1 MLNLDTPVAP
11 IRPVIRYH
19 CAFCS
24 WVGTLRER
32 CPDHWPPAQ
41 TRTQRLRLLRTRH
54 GYRLPPYHSAATRMH
69 WRGIG
74 YGLVGSAVLWAAIT
88 GLLWWLGRV

>member
-1 MLNLDTPVAP
+1 MLNLDTTFVPM
-11 IRPVIRYH
+11 RPVIRYH

-54 GYRLPPYHSAATRMH
+54 GYRLPPYPSTATQR
-69 WRGIG
+69 RFGLLTLG
-74 YGLVGSAVLWAAIT
+74 VGLVSLGSVA
-88 GLLWWLGRV
+88 LWWLGGR